1 MTITAEYELWAVA
14 LWVKK
19 HHGANAEQY
28 IAEQVKR
35 LADQDDRAGVA
46 MWLRVADRYDA
57 LRVGRARLVR
67 TL

>member
-1 MTITAEYELWAVA
+1 MTITAEHELWA
-14 LWVKK
+14 VKK

-57 LRVGRARLVR
+57 LRVGAHA
-67 TL
+67 